1 MDLDSVTILFQL
13 FVGDEAEVEDYSSII
28 SMAILEV
35 EQMLRDSAE
44 ESDTQLNFLAAAIA
58 TLRYVEI
65 TAAPDRAACTFAGTV
80 AVAQNTDAQQKLMF
94 AKELVAI
101 YRAQCRDLLK
111 DNLFFFHAV

>member
-44 ESDTQLNFLAAAIA
+44 ESDTRLNFLAAAIA

-65 TAAPDRAACTFAGTV
+65 TAARDRAACTFAGT
-80 AVAQNTDAQQKLMF
+80 VAQNTDAQQKLMF

-101 YRAQCRDLLK
+101 YRVQCRDLLK